1 MPEKIYPT
9 KGCITNNV
17 CDLSDLKRPWYLI
30 GGKKHIQGIA
40 QLGDQYIVLS
50 SSVNQVALILA
61 YGDENEKKV
70 VSCKALPN
78 SPNTYSHAGGIA
90 ALEVTDGYMILVPVY
105 MDDNSNYQGSILHY
119 FLPQGNG
126 VQNLEY
132 KDFLPIT
139 ERVYAVGV
147 AKRDDDSVVIAVG
160 IDNKG
165 NKVKFFKS
173 NAQCFAN
180 AQNWQGVYQ
189 ELGIW
194 EPDDIWGGYP
204 NSISLGSYDQ
214 DIYFFGMW
222 NSGYAFKWRTG
233 WGKDLVDIYSANLRD
248 PNRPQLCNIKNF
260 HAICSK
266 APSFRWGGNARIH
279 NGRIEVLAVEK
290 HVHRNSYVRYDK
302 FCIEINNENEEGQP
316 VLSPSITR
324 DQLT

>member
-1 MPEKIYPT
+1 MPEKIYPN
-9 KGCITNNV
+9 KGSITNNV
-17 CDLSDLKRPWYLI
+17 CDLSALKKPWYRI

-61 YGDENEKKV
+61 CGDENEKKV
-70 VSCKALPN
+70 VSCEAHPN

-90 ALEVTDGYMILVPVY
+90 ALEVNDGYMILVPVY
-105 MDDNSNYQGSILHY
+105 MDDNLNYQGAILHY
-119 FLPQGNG
+119 FLPQRNG
-126 VQNLEY
+126 VQHLKY

-139 ERVYAVGV
+139 ERVYAVGI

-160 IDNKG
+160 IDNNG
-165 NKVKFFKS
+165 NKVKFFKANS
-173 NAQCFAN
+173 QCFAN

-204 NSISLGSYDQ
+204 NSISLSSYGQ

-222 NSGYAFKWRTG
+222 NSGRILKWRPAI
-233 WGKDLVDIYSANLRD
+233 GKDLVDIYSV
-248 PNRPQLCNIKNF
+248 NIEASNGPLLQKIKKF

-266 APSFRWGGNARIH
+266 DPSFRWGGNTRIQ
-279 NGRIEVLAVEK
+279 NKKVEILAVEK
-290 HVHRNSYVRYDK
+290 HIQKDTLARYDK
-302 FCIEINNENEEGQP
+302 FYLNIDQHGNFTIP
-316 VLSPSITR
+316 PPSA
-324 DQLT
+324 